1 MTTWGQVWAAHKK
14 NIGFVEGPNNKNPWT
29 EELGIGDV
37 AYCSAA
43 ASVVPHNQGV
53 QWPNWAQHPPRG
65 EAYSPDWEH
74 FPSWKADHS
83 SQHQPC
89 DLLPGD
95 IVTYDWDDDGTAD
108 HTETVVD
115 VRADGTFVTIGYN
128 TGSPEG
134 CHYPIT
140 RDRRFLVGRFRSEV
154 VIYGGP
160 STAVAV
166 GSPPQHDGNPFTP
179 LTVGG
184 VFTPRAIRA
193 LQWKLGVGTD
203 GGFGSLTKKALQQHL
218 HLTANGI
225 IGPATVKAL
234 QAHVGAAQ
242 DGIWGPLT
250 TGALKRALNAG
261 NF

>member
-1 MTTWGQVWAAHKK
+1 MTTWGQVWAVHKK
-14 NIGFVEGPNNKNPWT
+14 NIGFMEGPNNKNPWT

-53 QWPNWAQHPPRG
+53 QWPNWAQHPPKG

-140 RDRRFLVGRFRSEV
+140 RDRRFLVL
-154 VIYGGP
+154 GGLRAGP
-160 STAVAV
+160 ACRQGFGVAV
-166 GSPPQHDGNPFTP
+166 VP
-179 LTVGG
+179 GG
-184 VFTPRAIRA
+184 EDAGR
-193 LQWKLGVGTD
+193 
-203 GGFGSLTKKALQQHL
+203 GG
-218 HLTANGI
+218 
-225 IGPATVKAL
+225 
-234 QAHVGAAQ
+234 GA
-242 DGIWGPLT
+242 GCRGW
-250 TGALKRALNAG
+250 RMRR
-261 NF
+261 